1 MTRKTYRGTDVDVT
15 FDLDVCIH
23 AAECVRRLPK
33 VFDTQR
39 KPWILPD
46 EAPADAVREVVGCC
60 PSGALEIVEKTAT
73 PAAPAPAPMADGVR
87 IETTEHGPIRVRGP
101 VRILAPDGSLLR
113 ETEKV
118 TFCGCARSANHPFC
132 DGTHKQPKA

>member
-1 MTRKTYRGTDVDVT
+1 MTRKTYRGTALDVT

-23 AAECVRRLPK
+23 AGECVRRLPQ

-46 EAPADAVREVVGCC
+46 GADADAVRQVVACC
-60 PSGALEIVEKTAT
+60 PSGALAIVEKVAATAA
-73 PAAPAPAPMADGVR
+73 PAAPAAEGVR

-113 ETEKV
+113 ETERV

-132 DGTHKQPKA
+132 DGTHKLPRE

>member
-60 PSGALEIVEKTAT
+60 PSGALEIVDKAAT
-73 PAAPAPAPMADGVR
+73 PPPPTPSAP
-87 IETTEHGPIRVRGP
+87 
-101 VRILAPDGSLLR
+101 
-113 ETEKV
+113 
-118 TFCGCARSANHPFC
+118 SASRP
-132 DGTHKQPKA
+132 

>member
-1 MTRKTYRGTDVDVT
+1 MLAVVSISKLELAPV
-15 FDLDVCIH
+15 LD
-23 AAECVRRLPK
+23 P
-33 VFDTQR
+33 
-39 KPWILPD
+39 
-46 EAPADAVREVVGCC
+46 
-60 PSGALEIVEKTAT
+60 
-73 PAAPAPAPMADGVR
+73 
-87 IETTEHGPIRVRGP
+87 EHGPIRVRGP